1 MKMKMNGTTIFSVL
15 SDPRVYQVQRDNQT
29 WYSVAGVLEVL
40 TESEDVKG
48 LWEQLKS
55 REPLLATLC
64 EPLPLMSADPQ
75 DQPRTF
81 EAMNFDGI
89 MRLVQSVQSP
99 RAERVK
105 RWLIETA
112 RQRLEEAENPEL
124 AMLRARRLYEHR
136 GYSRRWIDKRLRGV
150 SARHELTSEWHRRG
164 ATEGEDYRTLTNDL
178 MLAAF
183 GKDVEEYRRHKGLS
197 FTAQNLRDHMTDLE
211 LALTTLAETTAA
223 VLHRDR
229 HSQGVPQLKAD
240 VIDAGHIVADTVSRI
255 ESQSGHSV
263 VYPEAPAQR
272 PVLGMPAD
280 AA

>member
-1 MKMKMNGTTIFSVL
+1 MKMNGTTIHGVL
-15 SDPRVYQVQRDNQT
+15 ADPRVYQVQRDGQT
-29 WYSVAGVLEVL
+29 WYSVAGILEVL

-48 LWEQLKS
+48 VWEQLKE
-55 REPLLATLC
+55 REPALEALSGPMPLVLPDPN
-64 EPLPLMSADPQ
+64 EP
-75 DQPRTF
+75 PRTF
-81 EAMNFDGI
+81 EAMNFEGV

-164 ATEGEDYRTLTNDL
+164 ATEGDDYRTLTNDL
-178 MLAAF
+178 MRAAF

-229 HSQGVPQLKAD
+229 HSEGVDQLKAD

-255 ESQSGHSV
+255 EAQSGHSV
-263 VYPEAPAQR
+263 VYPHAPAQS
-272 PVLGMPAD
+272 PVLGIPAD

>member
-1 MKMKMNGTTIFSVL
+1 MKMKMISTTIHGIL
-15 SDPRVYQVQRDNQT
+15 SDPRVYQIQRDHQT

-40 TESEDVKG
+40 TESEDVKS
-48 LWEQLKS
+48 LWEQMTQ
-55 REPLLATLC
+55 REPALAALSQPM
-64 EPLPLMSADPQ
+64 PLASGDSAEK
-75 DQPRTF
+75 PRTF
-81 EAMNFDGI
+81 EAMTFDGV

-105 RWLIETA
+105 RWLVETA

-164 ATEGEDYRTLTNDL
+164 ANEGEDYRALTNDL
-178 MLAAF
+178 MKAAF

-211 LALTTLAETTAA
+211 LALTSLAETTAA

-229 HSQGVPQLKAD
+229 QSDGVQQLKTD
-240 VIDAGHIVADTVSRI
+240 VVDAGHIVSETISRI
-255 ESQSGHSV
+255 ESQGGHTV
-263 VYPEAPAQR
+263 VYPEQPASC
-272 PVLGMPAD
+272 PVLGMSAD